1 MFYDLGA
8 IAARLKPFNAPAA
21 DVAAVSVF
29 EENAVFGASRFLV
42 IRQTAG
48 YPPVCIS
55 WSNKL
60 SCVSRISIISP
71 PYYYSL

>member
-48 YPPVCIS
+48 YPPPSVFPGQI
-55 WSNKL
+55 NL
-60 SCVSRISIISP
+60 AAFLV
-71 PYYYSL
+71 LA